1 MYLNY
6 TQKEQAYLFILEI
19 ITNEKTNS
27 IKLDIISKL
36 LRSKIIYGNKY
47 FSSEKLEYILI
58 NNSNTLQTK
67 IPTKYQ
73 KNNILHI
80 LTYSY
85 SNGGHTRI
93 IERWVEHD
101 KNSKIHSILL
111 TEQQKIQ
118 INPELHNIIKKQN
131 GNIFSISNIKDIQKK
146 ALLLRRI
153 ASRYEI
159 IILHIHNYDITPL
172 LAFGTLDFKRP
183 IFFYNHSDHLFW
195 IGASI
200 ADLILEIRTYGIK
213 ISDMYRGTN
222 KSYLLGIPIGKNI
235 KHLNYNKQAI
245 KHKLSIPLNK
255 KIILS
260 VASSYKFTPTKD
272 INFIKLVEQV
282 ININSEI
289 LFIIIGADI
298 KKLNWS
304 KTVRKS
310 CNRII
315 TIPKIPHNQLL
326 DYISITD
333 LYIDSAPLGGGVAV
347 IDMIYSN
354 IPILSLKSIIPNFD
368 YLLNSEA
375 LCNDLNELLQKTN
388 LILYNKNFR
397 KKHIKETYN
406 LLNQFTNRRLWN
418 SKIKGIYNI
427 AQNMEHNIYSIYSK
441 KYNDANLNNFLCIL
455 HKAYLLDIIKI
466 IGIKRFL

>member
-47 FSSEKLEYILI
+47 FSSEKLECILI

-235 KHLNYNKQAI
+235 KHLNHNKQAI
-245 KHKLSIPLNK
+245 KHKLSIP
-255 KIILS
+255 
-260 VASSYKFTPTKD
+260 
-272 INFIKLVEQV
+272 
-282 ININSEI
+282 
-289 LFIIIGADI
+289 
-298 KKLNWS
+298 
-304 KTVRKS
+304 
-310 CNRII
+310 
-315 TIPKIPHNQLL
+315 
-326 DYISITD
+326 
-333 LYIDSAPLGGGVAV
+333 
-347 IDMIYSN
+347 
-354 IPILSLKSIIPNFD
+354 
-368 YLLNSEA
+368 
-375 LCNDLNELLQKTN
+375 
-388 LILYNKNFR
+388 
-397 KKHIKETYN
+397 
-406 LLNQFTNRRLWN
+406 
-418 SKIKGIYNI
+418 
-427 AQNMEHNIYSIYSK
+427 
-441 KYNDANLNNFLCIL
+441 
-455 HKAYLLDIIKI
+455 
-466 IGIKRFL
+466 